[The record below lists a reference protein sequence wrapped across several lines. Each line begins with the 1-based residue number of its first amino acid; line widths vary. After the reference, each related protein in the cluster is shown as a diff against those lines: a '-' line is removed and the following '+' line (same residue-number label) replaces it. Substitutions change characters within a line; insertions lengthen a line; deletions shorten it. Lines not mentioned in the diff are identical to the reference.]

1 MITYGQALR
10 RIAERTVENRENW
23 KRSLTQRRTGNNAIY
38 GIPYYDE
45 VSGNNKKFECHISIL
60 PNLEYYTRFQFKLY
74 VDSNGASIDPYQF
87 TFEIGDA
94 EVEDGNT
101 THPDLVDITDYLM
114 EQQNEWV
121 DGTGYFPTT
130 SFGIDEEYMDF
141 YDILDVCCLKWA
153 SNDID
158 DVKKILEPGNKLV
171 RISSPTPCR
180 VTWIPYLDYSTVN
193 R

>member
-1 MITYGQALR
+1 MLSYGQIIN

-45 VSGNNKKFECHISIL
+45 VSSNNKKFECHISIL

-74 VDSNGASIDPYQF
+74 VDSSGASIDPYQF

-94 EVEDGNT
+94 EVEDGGT
-101 THPDLVDITDYLM
+101 TRPDLVDITDYLM

-130 SFGIDEEYMDF
+130 SFGIDEEYRDF
-141 YDILDVCCLKWA
+141 YDILDVCGLLWA
-153 SNDID
+153 EDKRD
-158 DVKKILEPGNKLV
+158 DVEKILEPGNKLV
-171 RISSPTPCR
+171 RISSATPCK

>member
-1 MITYGQALR
+1 MLSYGQIIN

-45 VSGNNKKFECHISIL
+45 VSSNNKKFECHISIL

-74 VDSNGASIDPYQF
+74 VDSSGASIDPYQF

-94 EVEDGNT
+94 EVEDEGT
-101 THPDLVDITDYLM
+101 TRPDLVDITDYLM

-130 SFGIDEEYMDF
+130 SFGIDEEYRDF
-141 YDILDVCCLKWA
+141 YDILDVCGLLWA
-153 SNDID
+153 EDRRD
-158 DVKKILEPGNKLV
+158 DVEKILEPGNKLV
-171 RISSPTPCR
+171 RISSATPCK